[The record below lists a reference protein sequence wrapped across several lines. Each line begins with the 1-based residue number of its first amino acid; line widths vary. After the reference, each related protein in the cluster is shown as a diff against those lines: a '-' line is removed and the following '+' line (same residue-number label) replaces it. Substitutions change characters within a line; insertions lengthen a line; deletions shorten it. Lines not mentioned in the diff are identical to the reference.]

1 MYKSP
6 IEIELNDFVSDY
18 VEKVDEYIVK
28 CVQKVVVNVD
38 KDELIKALG
47 YDRGQYEKG
56 WNDRDNE
63 IVRCK
68 DCKNYWDSA
77 GMCCF
82 ADMPINDSVKPE
94 DYCSRG
100 ERGADETNRLG

>member
-28 CVQKVVVNVD
+28 CVQKVVVNAD
-38 KDELIKALG
+38 RDELIQALR

-68 DCKNYWDSA
+68 DCKYWK
-77 GMCCF
+77 GENEFCGLF
-82 ADMPINDSVKPE
+82 GGPN
-94 DYCSRG
+94 DYCSWGRRKDG
-100 ERGADETNRLG
+100 NNQH